1 MLWNYVLGEEA
12 DHRHHPFP
20 PEMELAFRSGNCS
33 EGTRRG

>member
-12 DHRHHPFP
+12 DHRLP